1 MNQVAKTTAPE
12 SDYGISVQGMP
23 LGLAIMFNDRLYDR
37 CKQIASVMARAEGF
51 TPPHLIG
58 KTEACFAVVTRAITW
73 KLDPQAVAQS
83 TYQTPG
89 GRIGYEGKLVQA
101 ILENSG
107 RLVAN
112 VDYELIGDWS
122 KINGNFEIK
131 RSEKGKDYAVPKWT
145 RQDAKAGGCG
155 VVVSAQVKGEA
166 ERRVLKFMLET
177 CFPLNSTLW
186 ATRPDQQIKYTA
198 CRAFANTVA
207 PGILMGEPFDI
218 DQHATTMVEVNPRPR
233 REDFTSAETIEE
245 PAEQHAPAAADGEA
259 EAESSQSGVFQ
270 DDASAEPSP
279 ADAYRMGEEAR
290 RANKPYRVPDEVA
303 AQGEAFASAWQEG
316 WNDRDAEIAKA
327 KK

>member
-23 LGLAIMFNDRLYDR
+23 MGLAIMFNDRLYDR
-37 CKQIASVMARAEGF
+37 CKQIAGVMARAEGF

-107 RLVAN
+107 RLEAN

-122 KINGNFEIK
+122 KINGNFEIGK
-131 RSEKGKDYAVPKWT
+131 SDKGRDFAKPKWT

-155 VVVSAQVKGEA
+155 VIVSAQIKGEK
-166 ERRVLKFMLET
+166 ERRTLTFMLET

-218 DQHATTMVEVNPRPR
+218 DQHATTMVDVTPR
-233 REDFTSAETIEE
+233 RPMRDDFASAETIAD
-245 PAEQHAPAAADGEA
+245 PAPSTPAAADGEA
-259 EAESSQSGVFQ
+259 ESESGNNGAPA
-270 DDASAEPSP
+270 DDDSAEPSP
-279 ADAYRMGEEAR
+279 ADAYRMGQEAHAAKKAR
-290 RANKPYRVPDEVA
+290 RVPDEIDQ
-303 AQGEAFASAWQEG
+303 QGEAFSSAWLEG
-316 WNDRDAEIAKA
+316 WNSAEAEA
-327 KK
+327 RKK